1 MVFDCCKWDTQV
13 EDVQTLASY
22 PLLLS
27 SSTWHELAGWS
38 EQLTAE
44 VLEAEAELLERP
56 DLLAKLGLPRSVR
69 TVLARQGDRTA
80 SRGIARVIRY
90 DFHLT
95 SEGWRISEAN
105 TDVPGGFI
113 EASAFPALMARH
125 YDGTAPPGDPAG
137 TYAEAIVRATGPRST
152 IALVHAT
159 AYSDDH
165 QVMRYLA
172 QRLQRLGAIPTLV
185 SPAHINWSEGQARL
199 RTSWTQATAA
209 SLVRFFPA
217 EWLPNFGGTAPWQQF
232 FVGGKTP
239 ASNPAGALVIQS
251 KRFPLVWDALRTRLP
266 TWRRLLPETRDPAEV
281 AWRRSS
287 DWVLKPAL
295 GRVGEGIGLP
305 GTTTV
310 KEWKSIRRSLFWFPR
325 HWAVQRRFEAV
336 PLETSEGLR
345 YPAIGVFTID
355 GRVAGAY
362 GRLSARPLI
371 DSRSQDVAV
380 LLTEAA

>member
-22 PLLLS
+22 PLVLG
-27 SSTWHELAGWS
+27 SSTWHELSDWA
-38 EQLTAE
+38 ERLTAE
-44 VLEAEAELLERP
+44 ALEAEAELLERP
-56 DLLAKLGLPRSVR
+56 DLLARLGLPRSVR
-69 TVLARQGDRTA
+69 AVLARKGDRA
-80 SRGIARVIRY
+80 VSRGLARVIRY

-95 SEGWRISEAN
+95 PEGWRISEAN

-113 EASAFPALMARH
+113 EASAFSALMARH
-125 YDGTAPPGDPAG
+125 YHGTTPAGDPAG
-137 TYAEAIVRATGPRST
+137 SYVDAIVRATGPRST

-172 QRLQRLGAIPTLV
+172 QRFQQAGARPVLV
-185 SPAHINWSEGQARL
+185 SPAHIGWDRGQARL
-199 RTSWTQATAA
+199 RASWTQGSAA
-209 SLVRFFPA
+209 ALVRFFPA
-217 EWLPNFGGTAPWQQF
+217 EWLPNFGRTAPWQTF
-232 FVGGKTP
+232 FVGGETP

-251 KRFPLVWDALRTRLP
+251 KRFPIVWDAMRTMLP
-266 TWRRLLPETRDPAEV
+266 TWRRLLPETRDPSEV
-281 AWRRSS
+281 PWRQTG

-305 GTTTV
+305 GTTNV
-310 KEWKSIRRSLFWFPR
+310 KDWQTIRRSVFWFPR
-325 HWAVQRRFEAV
+325 HWAAQRRFEAV

-362 GRLSARPLI
+362 GRLAARPLI
-371 DSRSQDVAV
+371 DSRAQDIAV
-380 LLTEAA
+380 LIAEAA